1 MNEKRVMGEIEKLCK
16 DGHTDAL
23 LYLCRN
29 YGDAAIEGYRR
40 GYRKA
45 FWTGLG
51 VSSLIVTGCIGA
63 ISVIMKQY
71 GKKNCSKEGAAKR
84 RLSSFRLF
92 YRSFYGGDCYGNQK

>member
-1 MNEKRVMGEIEKLCK
+1 MNNEKRLINEIEKLCK

-45 FWTGLG
+45 FWTG
-51 VSSLIVTGCIGA
+51 IG
-63 ISVIMKQY
+63 ISSVIAIGCVGIVAVVAKRY
-71 GKKNCSKEGAAKR
+71 GKKT
-84 RLSSFRLF
+84 
-92 YRSFYGGDCYGNQK
+92 

>member
-1 MNEKRVMGEIEKLCK
+1 MNEKRLMGEIEKLCK

-51 VSSLIVTGCIGA
+51 VSSLIH
-63 ISVIMKQY
+63 Y
-71 GKKNCSKEGAAKR
+71 
-84 RLSSFRLF
+84 RLH
-92 YRSFYGGDCYGNQK
+92 RSNLGHHETVRQEELIQGGSG

>member
-1 MNEKRVMGEIEKLCK
+1 MNEKRLMGEIEKLCK

-51 VSSLIVTGCIGA
+51 VFQSDRYRLHRSNLGHHETVRQEELI
-63 ISVIMKQY
+63 Q
-71 GKKNCSKEGAAKR
+71 
-84 RLSSFRLF
+84 
-92 YRSFYGGDCYGNQK
+92 GGSG

>member
-1 MNEKRVMGEIEKLCK
+1 MNEKRLMGEIEKLCK

-23 LYLCRN
+23 LYLCQN
-29 YGDAAIEGYRR
+29 YGDAAIEGYKL

-63 ISVIMKQY
+63 IAVIMKQY
-71 GKKNCSKEGAAKR
+71 GKKN
-84 RLSSFRLF
+84 
-92 YRSFYGGDCYGNQK
+92 

>member
-1 MNEKRVMGEIEKLCK
+1 MNEKRLMGEIEKLCK

-29 YGDAAIEGYRR
+29 YGNAAIEGYRR

-51 VSSLIVTGCIGA
+51 VSSLIVTGCIGV

-71 GKKNCSKEGAAKR
+71 GKKN
-84 RLSSFRLF
+84 
-92 YRSFYGGDCYGNQK
+92 